1 MSNYSKYKRHIRVFF
16 VLVVLFAILLSN
28 YSSSVFA
35 AAIYDADDK
44 DITDSKP
51 VLTPHLITT
60 GDAQDLKTEQTYTVS
75 GISSFILVPIRPVS
89 GGAVSISIQ
98 ADASTGYVEIYE
110 DENAKNLYHTF
121 SLEARV
127 QPDNSVKYTD
137 EVSFPA
143 DTGDTYYLKITDTV
157 VATRYRIG
165 LREFPSKDAT
175 LTFGSWITG
184 YQSKDSEYNYYKFS
198 VAESGMVKVY
208 VDFMNTNGK
217 RKDGNME
224 ITLLKGSKSKTYSS
238 PATYNASKYAAY
250 QVNDGD
256 FCLQIKSSYPLY
268 RIRAD
273 FTPSGSVTYK
283 KKKKEAVNLE
293 FGQTYK
299 GFIAISATN
308 YTVDN
313 NEFKYYKV
321 TIAKDCPLY
330 LTLTG
335 DVTSGGEIVFKIT
348 STNTNQ
354 ARYIRMSGTGV
365 NQKVT
370 LKLDG
375 KTTLPKGTY
384 YIGVSKSV
392 PNTSGGYTIKV
403 TR

>member
-1 MSNYSKYKRHIRVFF
+1 MKNFSKYKRHIRIFS

-35 AAIYDADDK
+35 AAIFDADDK
-44 DITDSKP
+44 DITDSQP
-51 VLTPHLITT
+51 VFTPHLITT
-60 GDAQDLKTEQTYTVS
+60 GDAKDLKTKQTYTVS
-75 GISSFILVPIRPVS
+75 GISSSLVVPIRPVS
-89 GGAVSISIQ
+89 GGAISISVQ

-110 DENAKNLYHTF
+110 DENTNHLFHTF

-137 EVSFPA
+137 EVSFAA
-143 DTGDTYYLKITDTV
+143 DAGDTYYLKITDTV
-157 VATRYRIG
+157 VSTRYQIG
-165 LREFPSKDAT
+165 LREFPGKDAT

-184 YQSKDSEYNYYKFS
+184 YQDKDDGYTYYHFS
-198 VAESGMVKVY
+198 VAESGKVKVY

-217 RKDGNME
+217 HKDGSMK
-224 ITLLKGSKSKTYSS
+224 IALFKGNKSKQFS
-238 PATYNASKYAAY
+238 PDATYTADKYAAY
-250 QVNDGD
+250 QVNDGN
-256 FCLQIKSSYPLY
+256 FCLRVKSDYPLY

-273 FTPSGSVTYK
+273 FTPSGSPNYK
-283 KKKKEAVNLE
+283 KKKREAVNLE
-293 FGQTYK
+293 FGQTYN
-299 GFIAISATN
+299 GFIAITATN

-321 TIAKDCPLY
+321 SIVKDRPLY

-335 DVTSGGEIVFKIT
+335 DVTSGGEIVFKVT

-392 PNTSGGYTIKV
+392 ADTSGGYTLKV